1 MNEYLPSIYEQF
13 RKDHPEV
20 ADALDALGEAT
31 QGAGPLDIRTQRL
44 VTLGIAVGAMAQGA
58 VRSNV
63 RRGLKAGLSPEELKH
78 VALLAI
84 STAGFPTAI
93 AGLQWI
99 SETLDAV
106 ERSET

>member
-13 RKDHPEV
+13 REEYPEV

-44 VTLGIAVGAMAQGA
+44 VTLGIAVGALAQGS

-63 RRGLKAGLSPEELKH
+63 RRGLDAGLSPEELKH

-99 SETLDAV
+99 TETLDAA
-106 ERSET
+106 EHSEI